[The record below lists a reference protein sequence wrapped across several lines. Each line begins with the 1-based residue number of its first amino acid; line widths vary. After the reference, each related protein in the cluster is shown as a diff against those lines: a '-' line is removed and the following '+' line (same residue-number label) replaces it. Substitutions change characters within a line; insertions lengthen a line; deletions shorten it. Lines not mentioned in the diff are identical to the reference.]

1 MRGVIAYASPLP
13 AAVVCRGIQR
23 RLLCG
28 AATTT
33 VSNLRTFISRMSRAD
48 AQRPSCL
55 RAMRQGGSRPICPTG
70 QSKAPNVSLLLWQSN
85 PVVLS
90 PSLPSWKTRIM
101 AVCVTCSKTPME
113 LVEADNE
120 VERGDNQQSEK
131 LAKVPSASAR
141 VKATI
146 KTSLS

>member
-1 MRGVIAYASPLP
+1 
-13 AAVVCRGIQR
+13 
-23 RLLCG
+23 
-28 AATTT
+28 
-33 VSNLRTFISRMSRAD
+33 
-48 AQRPSCL
+48 
-55 RAMRQGGSRPICPTG
+55 
-70 QSKAPNVSLLLWQSN
+70 
-85 PVVLS
+85 
-90 PSLPSWKTRIM
+90 M